1 MTEPTASNQQSRA
14 KAIGTAANPGRELD
28 WSNNLQRGRVPGPRA
43 PEQRLVP
50 DAAHVATKC
59 VHAGTYLD
67 PVTGAV
73 GTPLFQSSTFLFS
86 EHTYGAFEQGHIRDI
101 PIYGRYGSPNQWAVQ
116 EKIASLENAESA
128 VVFSS
133 GMAAISTTLL
143 ALTNRNGHIVSA
155 RDVYGGTFN
164 LLREDMHQLGRDV
177 TFVDPTDIDEIR
189 AAIRH
194 NTQILFFE
202 SLTNPLL
209 KAIPLA
215 QLAQLARDEHLLL
228 VVDNT
233 FLSPYCCRPL
243 DFGAHIVIHSG
254 TKYLNG
260 HSDVTAGV
268 ASGSRKYVDRIWEQ
282 MLKLGGSAEA
292 FSCFLLERGMKTL
305 GARMRAHDLNAK
317 ALAAYLDEHPKI
329 TRVHHPS
336 LDSYPY
342 PWLYDYCP
350 DSFGGM
356 LGFEVGGGDEGALDL
371 LEHLEF
377 PAVATSLGGVESLVS
392 LPFNTSHSFL
402 TVTQRQQVGILPGLV
417 RLSVGIEDADD
428 LIADFDRAL
437 ARL

>member
-1 MTEPTASNQQSRA
+1 MDKPTPQNRA
-14 KAIGTAANPGRELD
+14 KAVGTSASPSRELD
-28 WSNNLQRGRVPGPRA
+28 WSNNLKRGRVPGPRT
-43 PEQRLVP
+43 EDQRLIP
-50 DAAHVATKC
+50 DGADVSTKC

-67 PVTGAV
+67 PITGAV
-73 GTPLFQSSTFLFS
+73 GTPIFQNSTFLFS

-133 GMAAISTTLL
+133 GMAAIATTLL
-143 ALTNRNGHIVSA
+143 ALTNRNGHIISA
-155 RDVYGGTFN
+155 RDVYGGTYN

-177 TFVDPTDIDEIR
+177 TFVDPTNFDEIR

-209 KAIPLA
+209 KAAPLAKLA
-215 QLAQLARDEHLLL
+215 QLAKEEHLLL

-243 DFGAHIVIHSG
+243 DLGAHIVIHSC

-268 ASGSRKYVDRIWEQ
+268 ASGSRKYVDRIWAQ
-282 MLKLGGSAEA
+282 MLKLGGSAES
-292 FSCFLLERGMKTL
+292 FTCFLLERGIKTL
-305 GARMRAHDLNAK
+305 GVRMQAHHQNAT
-317 ALAAYLDEHPKI
+317 ALASVLAEHPKVN
-329 TRVHHPS
+329 RVYHPS
-336 LDSYPY
+336 LDDYPY
-342 PWLYDYCP
+342 PWLYEYCP

-356 LGFEVGGGDEGALDL
+356 IAFEVTGGDEGALAL

-402 TVTQRQQVGILPGLV
+402 TVRQREQVGINPGLV
-417 RLSVGIEDADD
+417 RLSVGIENPND
-428 LIADFDRAL
+428 LIADFQQAL
-437 ARL
+437 AKL